1 MKDRRHVAKKA
12 ETSCKNNGATV
23 LVCGTAAA
31 ILVCASLLLWLVSPG
46 GVSGRSA
53 DTIGGPFSLTD
64 DRGRAVT
71 ERSFPGKYLV
81 VYFGYAT
88 CPDVCPATLNT
99 LAASLDRLGNK
110 ADLVQPLF
118 VTIDPVHD
126 TPAVLHRYVSAFS
139 PRIVGLSGTID
150 QMMKVADRYKVV
162 RIVHHTAGTPGTTT
176 LDHSSVLYVIA
187 PDGKFIAPIP
197 ADASEMV
204 MAQAIARD
212 VS

>member
-1 MKDRRHVAKKA
+1 MAKRAATSRRN
-12 ETSCKNNGATV
+12 SGALALV
-23 LVCGTAAA
+23 LGTAAA
-31 ILVCASLLLWLVSPG
+31 ILVCASLLLWLASPG
-46 GVSGRSA
+46 PESGRSA
-53 DTIGGPFSLTD
+53 DIIGGPFSLTD
-64 DRGRAVT
+64 DRGNAVT
-71 ERSFPGKYLV
+71 EHSFPGKYLV

-88 CPDVCPATLNT
+88 CPDICPATLNT
-99 LAASLDRLGNK
+99 LAASLDRLGRK

-126 TPAVLHRYVSAFS
+126 TPSVLHRYVSAFS
-139 PRIVGLSGTID
+139 PRIVGLSGTVDEMAKIAD
-150 QMMKVADRYKVV
+150 QYRVV
-162 RIVHHTAGTPGTTT
+162 RVVHHAAGTPATTT

-204 MAQAIARD
+204 MAQAIARY